1 MRIRIAWP
9 AGALTA
15 VLRDTPTARTLAT
28 ALPHAAPARL
38 WGNEVYI
45 QLPLAAE
52 REPDAAQ
59 EVPAGTVC
67 YWIEGNAL
75 AFPFGPTPI
84 SETETPKLAAPCN
97 LLGHLE
103 GRWDDLADV
112 SDGDM
117 IRVEW
122 ADPGQF
128 TQQ

>member
-1 MRIRIAWP
+1 MKIEAIDTYRVGDRFLLVEITTDSGLTGLGE
-9 AGALTA
+9 AG
-15 VLRDTPTARTLAT
+15 
-28 ALPHAAPARL
+28 L
-38 WGNEVYI
+38 WGY
-45 QLPLAAE
+45 
-52 REPDAAQ
+52 PDAAQ